1 VRRRHGFLTPPEE
14 WRRTGKEGRYR
25 RDWRFR
31 SFRSLVC
38 QGTVI
43 LCLCLRDTFI
53 CANITSPVKA
63 LGCDKVVA
71 ISRSSAKKADA
82 MKMGADHFI
91 ATGEDKDW
99 AKNNAST
106 LDLIVST
113 VSSPNMPLQ
122 EYLQLLRTNG
132 QFIQVGAPE
141 DPIPSINAFALIGK
155 GVKIGGSAIG
165 SPEQIMEMLELSAKK
180 GVHPWIQK
188 RPLKEANQTVR
199 DMNGGKARYRYVL
212 VNESHAKL

>member
-1 VRRRHGFLTPPEE
+1 MLFP
-14 WRRTGKEGRYR
+14 
-25 RDWRFR
+25 
-31 SFRSLVC
+31 
-38 QGTVI
+38 
-43 LCLCLRDTFI
+43 
-53 CANITSPVKA
+53 KA

-71 ISRSSAKKADA
+71 ISRSSTKKADA

-99 AKNNAST
+99 AKNNSRT

-113 VSSPNMPLQ
+113 VSAPDMPLQ
-122 EYLQLLRTNG
+122 DYLRLLRTNG

-141 DPIPSINAFALIGK
+141 DPIPSITAFALIQK
-155 GVKIGGSAIG
+155 GVRIGGSAIG

-188 RPLKEANQTVR
+188 RPLNDANQTVV
-199 DMNGGKARYRYVL
+199 DMNDGKARYRYVL